1 MAVLDLQ
8 SMEAGKRP
16 GGGGGGHGSGVSQ
29 VCSTASLSICL

>member
-16 GGGGGGHGSGVSQ
+16 GGGGGGHGSRVSQ
-29 VCSTASLSICL
+29 VCSAVSHTICL

>member
-8 SMEAGKRP
+8 SMEAGKH

-29 VCSTASLSICL
+29 VCSAVSNTICL